1 MNLLRSLI
9 PALACCCIFL
19 SPVAAQ
25 DTPTEFDKH
34 PAVAVVKDY
43 LKCMLE
49 QDWTGSSK
57 LVEPKSLNDLRD
69 DYVKRVKSTASLD
82 EEKMVVEK
90 FKVERL
96 EDIEKMSGTDFYI
109 AYHRL
114 LKERAPVEPAVLKKV
129 RDSMKLRILSV
140 AMENENLCHILVRTK
155 HNNDRVTVESL
166 EVLSMVKLGGKWVVG
181 LNEQT
186 PKITPLDA
194 AGSGAAAPVPAPVKE
209 TPTEPA
215 TKPKA
220 EVKPE
225 PTKSSSGKKK

>member
-19 SPVAAQ
+19 TPVMAQ

-34 PAVAVVKDY
+34 PAVLVVKDY

-49 QDWTGSSK
+49 QNWTGSSA
-57 LVEPKSLNDLRD
+57 LVEPKSLSDLRD
-69 DYVKRVKSTASLD
+69 DYVKRVKNTASLD

-186 PKITPLDA
+186 PKITPLQA
-194 AGSGAAAPVPAPVKE
+194 AGAGTTE

-225 PTKSSSGKKK
+225 PTKSSSSKKK